1 MELPDRRTKHLQR
14 CNKNRLG
21 LADSSGFFYA
31 LTVPAERL
39 RSDRQN
45 IALKQIGSGTSYSKN
60 VVENSWDSA
69 RCVRLRSL
77 KHLFSP
83 ALFIYKSAWGAMRTH
98 QSLNSLTKG
107 NTMISLE
114 DWIDEW
120 AEAVESGQSSISRAE
135 AIRRWNQYQLDA
147 NEIDREEM
155 EAERNDHR
163 KIKET
168 RE

>member
-1 MELPDRRTKHLQR
+1 MNFQSTNTQNKVMEHGEARNTSLALIDGNITKA
-14 CNKNRLG
+14 K
-21 LADSSGFFYA
+21 
-31 LTVPAERL
+31 
-39 RSDRQN
+39 
-45 IALKQIGSGTSYSKN
+45 
-60 VVENSWDSA
+60 
-69 RCVRLRSL
+69 
-77 KHLFSP
+77 
-83 ALFIYKSAWGAMRTH
+83 
-98 QSLNSLTKG
+98 TKG
-107 NTMISLE
+107 DTMISLE
-114 DWIDEW
+114 DWMDEW